1 VPPPSAY
8 AQGERRLS
16 VNKHRG
22 VKEKRVPGNHI
33 KRLMLDE
40 EGATALEYS
49 LMAAAIAGVIIV
61 VMFLLGG
68 KAFNAINR
76 VAVHIN

>member
-1 VPPPSAY
+1 MRVE
-8 AQGERRLS
+8 GERRLS
-16 VNKHRG
+16 VDNHRG
-22 VKEKRVPGNHI
+22 EGGEVSGNHV

-61 VMFLLGG
+61 VAFLMGG